1 MGGWGADTRCA
12 IVSAGVDGMAQELKI
27 DFLTVSRYGEPP
39 VEASTVRAL
48 ASAGLGA
55 AEYVPRNEPAS
66 GGRERLGAYH
76 IDPPGVPARARI
88 NVSRHTA
95 PVTSGMS

>member
-1 MGGWGADTRCA
+1 M
-12 IVSAGVDGMAQELKI
+12 SQELKI

-48 ASAGLGA
+48 AAAGLGA

-66 GGRERLGAYH
+66 GGRERSR
-76 IDPPGVPARARI
+76 PALA
-88 NVSRHTA
+88 SRFPLASRRKRLLPTDE
-95 PVTSGMS
+95 